1 MFLDLKG
8 CVLCVYLEKFAFLFL
23 TDIFVCNVAKYLPSC
38 VKCKMNESFLSRTDC
53 CRKWR
58 LKRMQ
63 HSRGVLSEQAELA
76 DNC

>member
-38 VKCKMNESFLSRTDC
+38 VKCKMNESFFI
-53 CRKWR
+53 
-58 LKRMQ
+58 
-63 HSRGVLSEQAELA
+63 
-76 DNC
+76 